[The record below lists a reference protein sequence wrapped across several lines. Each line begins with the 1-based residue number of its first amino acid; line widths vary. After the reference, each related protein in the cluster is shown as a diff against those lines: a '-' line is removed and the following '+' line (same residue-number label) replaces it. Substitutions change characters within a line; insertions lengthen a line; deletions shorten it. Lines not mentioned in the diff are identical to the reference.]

1 MNEAVLTRHKGGAG
15 APTPHDSAYGHV
27 DGAALYIDDMPTPTG
42 CLHAHLVQ
50 SKWARARITRI
61 DVSKA
66 RAMPGVRAIAT
77 AADIKGPNE
86 VSVSIPGEPL
96 LPSEI
101 VEYVGHP
108 VAMVVAET
116 EDQARRAA
124 AAVVVEAE
132 PLPAV
137 LTVQE
142 ALEKQQWVLP
152 PVRND
157 FGADP
162 APILATAP
170 HRFKGEIEVGGQ
182 DHFYL
187 EGQVALALPVEGG
200 MEVWSSTQH
209 PGEVQTMVARILEL
223 PASAVTCLVRRM
235 GGGFGGKESQAIPI
249 ACLAA
254 LGSSMTGRAVKLRLE
269 RDDDM
274 MITGKRHPF
283 LLRWDVGTDDEGRI
297 LAVDMLI
304 AANAGWSCDLTP
316 GVLGRAVT
324 HACNSYYYPS
334 ARIRGFGC
342 RTNFQSHTAFRGFGG
357 PQGMM
362 GCEAMMEQIAR
373 SLGKDPLA
381 VRRINMFG
389 GPGRDTTPYLQKIE
403 HFRLPKMID
412 DTLAASD
419 FAARRKAI
427 DAFNAANPVVKKGLA
442 TSMVTFGISFNKIDL
457 NQGYALVLVYEDGSV
472 LLNHG
477 GTEMGQGLFTKVAQ
491 VVAEVFAID
500 VDKVRLSPTSTAKIA
515 NASPTA
521 ASSGADLNGMAA
533 KNASEAIK
541 QRMTAYAAQHF
552 DVAPEE
558 VVFENNHVR
567 AGNHK
572 LTFGELA
579 HHAKLAR
586 VSLGEQGYY
595 RTPGIHWDYKTHTG
609 SPFFYYSYGVAV
621 SEVAV
626 DTLTG
631 EWKALRTDIL
641 HDCGNSLNPQLD
653 RGQIEGAFIQGLGL
667 LTMEELV
674 WDKEGRLL
682 THAPSTYKI
691 PSGRDLPRDFR
702 VELLQNAPN
711 EAPSIYRSKAVGEPP
726 LLLAISVWL
735 ALVDAIA
742 AAAGGGVP
750 RLDTPATGERILK
763 SIARLKTENGKRA

>member
-1 MNEAVLTRHKGGAG
+1 MTASIQNRHKGGAG
-15 APTPHDSAYGHV
+15 ASARHDSAFGHV
-27 DGAALYIDDMPTPTG
+27 DGGALYIDDMPEPRG
-42 CLHAHLVQ
+42 CLHAHPVL
-50 SKWARARITRI
+50 SKWAHARIGRI
-61 DVSKA
+61 DIAKA

-77 AADIKGPNE
+77 ASDIKGPNE

-96 LPSEI
+96 LPADI
-101 VEYVGHP
+101 VQYVGHP
-108 VAMVVAET
+108 LAIVYADT
-116 EDQARRAA
+116 EEQARRAA

-142 ALEKQQWVLP
+142 ALAKESWVMP
-152 PVRND
+152 PQLISC
-157 FGADP
+157 GEDP
-162 APILATAP
+162 APIIARAP
-170 HRFKGEIEVGGQ
+170 RRFQGEIEVGGQ

-187 EGQVALALPVEGG
+187 EGQVALAIPQEGG

-209 PGEVQTMVARILEL
+209 PGEVQLMVARVLAL

-235 GGGFGGKESQAIPI
+235 GGGFGGKEAQAIPI
-249 ACLAA
+249 ACFAA
-254 LGSSMTGRAVKLRLE
+254 LGASLTGRAVKMRLD

-283 LLRWDVGTDDEGRI
+283 LLRWDAGTDEDGRI

-316 GVLGRAVT
+316 GVLVRAMT
-324 HACNSYYYPS
+324 HCCNSYYFPH
-334 ARIRGFGC
+334 ARIRGFAC
-342 RTNFQSHTAFRGFGG
+342 KTNLQSATAFRGFGG

-362 GCEAMMEQIAR
+362 GGESMMEQIAR
-373 SLGKDPLA
+373 TMGKDPLA
-381 VRRINMFG
+381 LRRLNLF
-389 GPGRDTTPYLQKIE
+389 GPGRDTTPYRQKIE
-403 HFRLPKMID
+403 HFHLPAMID
-412 DTLAASD
+412 QTLASSD
-419 FAARRKAI
+419 YAARRKAV
-427 DAFNAANPVVKKGLA
+427 DAFNAVNPIVKKGLA
-442 TSMVTFGISFNKIDL
+442 TSFVTFGISFNKIDL
-457 NQGYALVLVYEDGSV
+457 NQGAALVLVYEDGSV

-491 VVAEVFAID
+491 VVAEVFAVD
-500 VDKVRLSPTSTAKIA
+500 VDKIRLSPTSTAKIA

-521 ASSGADLNGMAA
+521 ASSGADLNGAAA
-533 KNASEAIK
+533 KIAAEAIK
-541 QRMTAYAAQHF
+541 QRMTAFAAEHF
-552 DVAPEE
+552 DVKPED

-586 VSLGEQGYY
+586 VSLGEQAHYQ
-595 RTPGIHWDYKTHTG
+595 TPGLNWDPKTNSG
-609 SPFFYYSYGVAV
+609 SPFFYFSYGVAV
-621 SEVAV
+621 SEVAI

-653 RGQIEGAFIQGLGL
+653 KGQIEGAFVQGMGL
-667 LTMEELV
+667 LTLEELV

-702 VELLQNAPN
+702 VQLLEGAPN
-711 EAPSIYRSKAVGEPP
+711 AVASLYRSKAVGEPP

-742 AAAGGGVP
+742 AAGGGGVP
-750 RLDTPATGERILK
+750 RIDAPATPERILG
-763 SIARLKTENGKRA
+763 SIAALRSANGARS